1 MEEIILKNKDGKI
14 WASSLDVAEKFGKEH
29 LKVKRSIQA
38 LQKKMSPILARCLHN
53 HIMRILTEENK
64 KNIV

>member
-38 LQKKMSPILARCLHN
+38 LQKRCRQFWRDVYTIIL
-53 HIMRILTEENK
+53 
-64 KNIV
+64 